1 MYREHFGLTM
11 NPFGISPRLDFVY
24 ASCAFSESKAHLVYG
39 LESNEAIVMITG
51 AIGTGKTMTVQS
63 FLAQLGERHMTA
75 LVTNTSVDAKEL
87 LKLILDDLDAPL
99 PRDAD
104 KSDLLIALKQLII
117 DQGREGRRVIIIID
131 EAQNLSAGVLEEIRL
146 LTNLGQGEQ
155 QPVQVIL
162 VGQPELENIVA
173 RPELAQLR
181 QRIRVHYRLVPLTRK
196 ELGEYVDH
204 RMVVAGGR
212 PGTFTGGALDR
223 VFSLSSGV
231 PRVVNTLCNDAL
243 LAAFVAGRAKVEAQ
257 DVESTDGTP
266 APMIVKPEREFPAA
280 APVAPVVPVAP
291 ADPAPA
297 PGMAVRREPAAKPAV
312 ADADADAAN
321 LDGRSRRGLLLVP
334 VLVVVAVAVVLALT
348 GQLDRFRGRPE
359 APVTQAAVQDP
370 PAPPVVAADSAATA
384 LNDTA
389 AAAHAAGAES
399 LAGDATVDPAPVK
412 SAEELLKP
420 VATSV
425 TTPARTEAPAGQAA
439 TVTPSLDAAT
449 TTVVPV
455 AAPKAP
461 EAQSAG
467 AASGP
472 WYIHVSSYPTSEQA
486 ASVAAKFVGAGHEA
500 NVREHLVNNATW
512 YRVYLGPYGE
522 RKAAVKLAEEMRSNG
537 TITYYQ
543 VQRLEPVTTP

>member
-266 APMIVKPEREFPAA
+266 APVIVKPEPEQPAA
-280 APVAPVVPVAP
+280 AKVAP
-291 ADPAPA
+291 AAPA
-297 PGMAVRREPAAKPAV
+297 EPTPVPGMAVRREAAARPEGN
-312 ADADADAAN
+312 DADAAS

-359 APVTQAAVQDP
+359 A
-370 PAPPVVAADSAATA
+370 SAT
-384 LNDTA
+384 
-389 AAAHAAGAES
+389 GAEVS
-399 LAGDATVDPAPVK
+399 DAPTPKADARDATVAAGQDTVPALKAVVGDTVVDGARGAVAAVEPV
-412 SAEELLKP
+412 EPVVTKP
-420 VATSV
+420 VAE
-425 TTPARTEAPAGQAA
+425 PAKAATNPTEVEPSTAQPA
-439 TVTPSLDAAT
+439 TVTPSIDAAT
-449 TTVVPV
+449 ATVVPV
-455 AAPKAP
+455 ASLK
-461 EAQSAG
+461 EQVAQAAG
-467 AASGP
+467 TGSGP
-472 WYIHVSSYPTSEQA
+472 WFIHVSSYTTSEQA

-500 NVREHLVNNATW
+500 RVREHLVNNATW
-512 YRVYLGPYGE
+512 YRVYLGPYGD
-522 RKAAVKLAEEMRSNG
+522 RKAAVTLAEEMRSNG
-537 TITYYQ
+537 SITYYQ
-543 VQRLEPVTTP
+543 VQRLESVTAP